1 MALEQEKQ
9 VEQLALR
16 KRELYRAFWIGY
28 PRAKQI
34 LAVLEDLLQHPPSH
48 RMPNAAVLGETN
60 NGKTMLL
67 ERFYDHHTPEP
78 DPTSERT
85 EIPILKLQTP
95 PAPDESRLYNS
106 MLEKLYA
113 PGAQREPA
121 DSKLYRLKALLF
133 SLETRMIILD
143 EFQHAV
149 AGTGNRQRRFLNA
162 LKYLGNELQIPIV
175 VAGTPEARGA
185 LQADRQIANRFQ
197 PLDLPRWELDE
208 TFLKLLVT
216 VESKLGLRKSSKLHQ
231 PSIGKR
237 VHQETDGV
245 IGEVVTLLRR
255 LAEQAMESG
264 AERIVADDLS
274 KESLE
279 KIYWE
284 RPGRR
289 GRIGGV

>member
-16 KRELYRAFWIGY
+16 KRELFRPFWIGY
-28 PRAKQI
+28 PKAKEI
-34 LAVLEDLLQHPPSH
+34 LGILEDLLHHPQSH
-48 RMPNAAVLGETN
+48 RMPNAAVIGETN

-67 ERFYDHHTPEP
+67 NRFYDRNTPEP
-78 DPTSERT
+78 DPTAEQT
-85 EIPILKLQTP
+85 QIPILKLQTP

-121 DSKLYRLKALLF
+121 DSKLYRLKSLLF

-162 LKYLGNELQIPIV
+162 VKYLGNELEVPIV
-175 VAGTPEARGA
+175 VAGTPETRNA

-197 PLDLPRWELDE
+197 PLDLPRWEPDE
-208 TFLKLLVT
+208 RFLQLLAT
-216 VESKLGLRKSSKLHQ
+216 IEPKLGLRKPSKLIQ
-231 PSIGKR
+231 PALADR
-237 VHQETDGV
+237 VHQETDGI
-245 IGEVVTLLRR
+245 IGEVVTLLQR
-255 LAEQAMESG
+255 LAAQAMESG
-264 AERIVADDLS
+264 AERIVPDDLS
-274 KESLE
+274 KDSLK
-279 KIYWE
+279 KIYWQ

-289 GRIGGV
+289 GRL